1 MRRLF
6 FTSLCAL
13 FASIP
18 VVATAATLS
27 PVRHSY
33 PIHFDGPMIHHIHA
47 QTAAQAAGTVPA
59 VTGNLPTFDVT
70 FHGGPIQTATKSF
83 AIYWQ
88 PAGTYMSPTYKSLI
102 DRFLTDAGGSA
113 IYGMATTYFGSNGRV
128 QNRSTFGGSWVD
140 RTPYPAKGVTDM
152 DLQLEVLKAA
162 TANGWT
168 AGVNTQFFIMTAKN
182 ALPSVQFCAY
192 HSAFDYGFPPRPKT
206 FVYGFIPYVGD
217 VNGCNVPFGIT
228 PNNDAAADGSIL
240 NLSHEQMEM
249 VTDPLIN
256 AWYDDKNGGAEVGD
270 ICIYSFGVPIDNVG
284 GNIDIGPHPYF
295 LQEDYSQARGSCQ
308 PNL

>member
-6 FTSLCAL
+6 LITFCASLVSVTDA
-13 FASIP
+13 AP
-18 VVATAATLS
+18 AATLA
-27 PVRHSY
+27 PVHHSY
-33 PIHFDGPMIHHIHA
+33 PIHYDGPMIHHVHA
-47 QTAAQAAGTVPA
+47 AALPNAAGGA
-59 VTGNLPTFDVT
+59 VTGSLPTFNVT
-70 FHGGPIQTATKSF
+70 FHGGPVQTATKSY

-88 PAGTYMSPTYKSLI
+88 PPGTFMSPTYKSLI

-113 IYGMATTYFGSNGRV
+113 IYGMATTYFGANGQV
-128 QNRSTFGGSWVD
+128 QNRSSFAGSWID
-140 RTPYPAKGVTDM
+140 RSPYPSKGIRDM

-162 TANGWT
+162 TANAWAPGT
-168 AGVNTQFFIMTAKN
+168 NAQFFIMTAKN

-192 HSAFDYGFPPRPKT
+192 HSAFDYGSPPRPKT
-206 FVYGFIPYVGD
+206 YVYGFIPYVGV

-249 VTDPLIN
+249 VTDPLLN
-256 AWYDDKNGGAEVGD
+256 AWYDDNNGEVGD
-270 ICIYSFGVPIDNVG
+270 ICIYSFGVPIDRVG